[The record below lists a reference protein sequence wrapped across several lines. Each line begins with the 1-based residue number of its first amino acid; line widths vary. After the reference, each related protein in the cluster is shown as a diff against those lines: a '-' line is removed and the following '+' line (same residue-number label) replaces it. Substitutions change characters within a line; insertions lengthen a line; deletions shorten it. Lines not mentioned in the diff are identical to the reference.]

1 MNRNRSI
8 SISHLNF
15 TYTYDSGSRTVFK
28 DFSMYAASGSFC
40 CITGPSGCGKST
52 LLKLIGGFAQPDT
65 GTLLIG
71 DTSSPA
77 PGRDRIMIFQEF
89 DQLFPWMTVMGNLQF
104 PLRHLMRG
112 SSNRDIRER
121 TEQYLNLTGL
131 TNSGSLYPYQLSGG
145 MKQRAAIARALVLEP
160 DIFLMDEPF
169 GSLDQT
175 MRRELQNLVL
185 QISRKTGTTII
196 FVTHDITEAV
206 YLADTVV
213 VLSGR
218 GELADF
224 VTNPLAHPRNLHSP
238 EAAGLIA
245 KIVALNQY

>member
-1 MNRNRSI
+1 MSRNRSI
-8 SISHLNF
+8 SINHLDF
-15 TYTYDSGSRTVFK
+15 TYTYDSGSRVVFK
-28 DFSMYAASGSFC
+28 DFSLQVNSGSFC

-52 LLKLIGGFAQPDT
+52 LLKLIGGFAQPDA

-71 DTSSPA
+71 DTTRPD

-89 DQLFPWMTVMGNLQF
+89 DQLFPWMTVTGNLLF

-112 SSNRDIRER
+112 SSSRDHRDRAER
-121 TEQYLNLTGL
+121 YLNLTGL
-131 TNSGSLYPYQLSGG
+131 ADSGSLYPYQLSGG

-160 DIFLMDEPF
+160 DILLMDEPF

-175 MRRELQNLVL
+175 MRRELQNLVIR
-185 QISRKTGTTII
+185 ISRETGSTII

-213 VLSGR
+213 VLSGK
-218 GELADF
+218 GEPASS
-224 VTNPLAHPRNLHSP
+224 VSNPLAHPRSLHSP
-238 EAAGLIA
+238 EAANLIA
-245 KIVALNQY
+245 KIISLN